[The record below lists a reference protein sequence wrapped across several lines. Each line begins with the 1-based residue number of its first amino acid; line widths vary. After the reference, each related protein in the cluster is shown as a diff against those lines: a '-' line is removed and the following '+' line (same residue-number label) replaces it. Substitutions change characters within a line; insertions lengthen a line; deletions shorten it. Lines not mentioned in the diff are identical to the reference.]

1 MIDRRL
7 ALAAAVLATLALAGC
22 SDSGDQPE
30 TPAALAESAVPPAAT
45 MATTGAT
52 SPAQV
57 RAVPP
62 PAVPTPAAA
71 PADAPATTPA
81 AITQPAPA
89 PVAPEPA
96 AVAAVLANA
105 MPAPERTLDE
115 RIAAANPAEGEV
127 YLMQCGIC
135 HSIEEDGP
143 AGIGPG
149 LFDLV
154 GAFVGRDPLFT
165 YSPAFAALRADGATW
180 TPERLD
186 AFLAAPGAAIPGT
199 RMGFGGFTDPD
210 TRANVIAWLAT
221 LVPSTATG
229 NEGPATP
236 RIIGVA
242 VPGLTPVSFVAV
254 QADVGAD
261 QYVNL
266 GCGTC
271 HGADMRGGG
280 AAPALLGPEF
290 AERWFVRPLS
300 DLFAALRTMPPN
312 DPGTL
317 PDVRYLELTA
327 AILAANGFVP
337 GSGPLRASPA
347 TLAAT
352 GFYQPAPTPAVRNR

>member
-7 ALAAAVLATLALAGC
+7 ALAGAVLATLALAGC

-30 TPAALAESAVPPAAT
+30 TATALAESAVLPAAT
-45 MATTGAT
+45 MVTTGAT
-52 SPAQV
+52 LPAQV
-57 RAVPP
+57 AAVPP
-62 PAVPTPAAA
+62 PAAPTL
-71 PADAPATTPA
+71 ADAPATTPA
-81 AITQPAPA
+81 AIAQPAPA

-96 AVAAVLANA
+96 AVAAVLAGA
-105 MPAPERTLDE
+105 TPAPERTLDE
-115 RIAAANPAEGEV
+115 RMAAANPAEGEV

-149 LFDLV
+149 LFDVV
-154 GAFVGRDPLFT
+154 GALVGRDPLFT
-165 YSPAFAALRADGATW
+165 YSPAIAAVRADGATW

-210 TRANVIAWLAT
+210 TRADVIAWLAT

-229 NEGPATP
+229 NEEPAAP
-236 RIIGVA
+236 QIIGVA
-242 VPGLTPVSFVAV
+242 VPGLNPVSFVAV

-271 HGADMRGGG
+271 HGADMRGGV
-280 AAPALLGPEF
+280 APALLGPGF

-300 DLFAALRTMPPN
+300 DLLGALRTMPPN

-317 PDVRYLELTA
+317 PDARYLELTA

-352 GFYQPAPTPAVRNR
+352 GFYQPAPPPERRNR